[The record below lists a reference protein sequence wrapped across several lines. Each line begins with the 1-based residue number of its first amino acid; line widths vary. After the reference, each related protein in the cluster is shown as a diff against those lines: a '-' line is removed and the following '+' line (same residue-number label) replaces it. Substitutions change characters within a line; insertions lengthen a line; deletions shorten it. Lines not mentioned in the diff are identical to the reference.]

1 MLLSKLNSELT
12 LNVEGLTFRILHSC
26 FNMKNVFFQILLLF
40 LFQNS
45 SAQTGG
51 NLTRFEFSEPHMGTE
66 FRILLYAPDSTQ
78 AQLSARE
85 AFQKIAAL
93 EQIMSDYQE
102 ASEISLLAGIAGDSK
117 TRTPVSG
124 DLWKVLSYAQQ
135 VAKRSDGAFDVTAGA
150 LTKLWRRAFRQKEF
164 PSAEEIEAARKTV
177 GFKDLELGKNNTVR
191 LKKPGMR
198 LDLGGI
204 AKGYAVD
211 EAMAV
216 IRSHGITVAMVDG
229 GGDILAGD
237 APPGAVGWL
246 IEKPA
251 LGQDGL
257 ATEKMPLKNAAI
269 ATSGTTYK
277 FLEHD
282 GKRYSHILD
291 PRTGMGVTTR
301 QLVTVT
307 APTCMEAD
315 AWATAMSVEVNTDAF
330 LWLKKQAVSVELK
343 LY

>member
-1 MLLSKLNSELT
+1 MPGE
-12 LNVEGLTFRILHSC
+12 
-26 FNMKNVFFQILLLF
+26 
-40 LFQNS
+40 
-45 SAQTGG
+45 
-51 NLTRFEFSEPHMGTE
+51 
-66 FRILLYAPDSTQ
+66 
-78 AQLSARE
+78 
-85 AFQKIAAL
+85 
-93 EQIMSDYQE
+93 
-102 ASEISLLAGIAGDSK
+102 
-117 TRTPVSG
+117 
-124 DLWKVLSYAQQ
+124 
-135 VAKRSDGAFDVTAGA
+135 

-164 PSAEEIEAARKTV
+164 PTASEIEAARKTV
-177 GFKDLELGKNNTVR
+177 GFKDLELKKNTAQ
-191 LKKPGMR
+191 LKKTGMR

-216 IRSHGITVAMVDG
+216 IRSHGITVALVDG
-229 GGDILAGD
+229 GGDMLAGD
-237 APPGAVGWL
+237 APPGNIGWL

-251 LGQDGL
+251 LGKDGL
-257 ATEKMPLKNAAI
+257 TTEKIPLKNAAI
-269 ATSGTTYK
+269 ATSGDTYK

-291 PRTGMGVTTR
+291 PRTGMGITSR

-330 LWLKKQAVSVELK
+330 LWLQKQGIVVELK